1 MRIEMMACIAALDFG
16 CRKSWQV
23 PYVRAFWQSALK
35 LGNDVCIIWLVPERR
50 LVLKRHRPHLPER
63 RFDNPC
69 LSHDYRSSSHFK
81 PYVRPNVTPCCRIRP
96 GGGADYSLLATVAE
110 LWPKRH
116 KKAPQNSTRQ
126 TGLQT
131 LSPNFHDKIGKME
144 I

>member
-35 LGNDVCIIWLVPERR
+35 LGNDVCIIWLVAERR

-81 PYVRPNVTPCCRIRP
+81 PYVRPNVTPCAESTPVGEPTTRCWRLWLNCGR
-96 GGGADYSLLATVAE
+96 SAT
-110 LWPKRH
+110 KRH
-116 KKAPQNSTRQ
+116 RRTQP
-126 TGLQT
+126 
-131 LSPNFHDKIGKME
+131 GKRVSR
-144 I
+144 